1 VLNKGFPLCS
11 NERNLGLRCRHF
23 CAWPG
28 NEDRQESQ
36 CSLCGVARHEV
47 FGRKTNTDAFGQ
59 IGSVLIGPS
68 FILTNDLTA
77 GERQNEIYSEAAIRT
92 ERCDPAVRRRRV
104 GERRRWLAVPKQG
117 RLGIARYKI
126 RLASYG
132 ARFPFRSRTVGS
144 LF

>member
-1 VLNKGFPLCS
+1 
-11 NERNLGLRCRHF
+11 
-23 CAWPG
+23 
-28 NEDRQESQ
+28 
-36 CSLCGVARHEV
+36 V

>member
-1 VLNKGFPLCS
+1 MKTG
-11 NERNLGLRCRHF
+11 RK
-23 CAWPG
+23 A
-28 NEDRQESQ
+28 Q